1 MRRKFIEA
9 KETPTCGKKRT
20 SKQIRACFW
29 ETLTDKDEWWIW
41 KKKSLYA
48 CSSGDTPNA
57 QQRGPPQK
65 AKDVAMQDTGAG
77 KHPAKASNAKESD
90 GKNM

>member
-1 MRRKFIEA
+1 MN
-9 KETPTCGKKRT
+9 
-20 SKQIRACFW
+20 
-29 ETLTDKDEWWIW
+29 DEFE

-57 QQRGPPQK
+57 QQRGSPQK
-65 AKDVAMQDTGAG
+65 AKDVAMQDTG
-77 KHPAKASNAKESD
+77 KQPAKASNAKESD